1 MSLSELPP
9 LSPGPSYREDVMYK
23 VQFSPIQLLRPILFP
38 FKVGCVLLSDFLAK
52 CLQSPFTTVTTTCGM
67 LGCIKFVGRGFLN
80 LIICLHFKIGFIDE
94 STQLDNWFMPAE
106 ENVQAGVAIRVETG
120 FFRVFPYENT
130 ALIPFEV
137 AVRRLNPVVAVK
149 IRNAAVQAAIRK
161 MYVMLFYFW
170 WRWVS

>member
-1 MSLSELPP
+1 MW
-9 LSPGPSYREDVMYK
+9 
-23 VQFSPIQLLRPILFP
+23 VQ
-38 FKVGCVLLSDFLAK
+38 
-52 CLQSPFTTVTTTCGM
+52 
-67 LGCIKFVGRGFLN
+67 GFLY
-80 LIICLHFKIGFIDE
+80 ISSCAHVKIGFIDE

-161 MYVMLFYFW
+161 MYVMLSFLLVGMGFMEIL
-170 WRWVS
+170 